1 MFWLLVLIGPL
12 SLLAALLYAQD
23 AARELRAPVL
33 APGPS
38 DPQAGPRVS
47 VLIPARDEAA
57 RIGGVLAGLA
67 AQTYASFEVIV
78 VDDHSADGTAE
89 LARGYAGRLPELR
102 VLASAALPGGWA
114 GKPWACWQAAGQA
127 GGEWLLFLDADV
139 RPQPGLIAA
148 LVRQAESQQLDLLT
162 LIPLQLLRSPAE
174 RVVLPA
180 FFALLLS
187 LYPLHLVSDAR
198 SPVAFAN
205 GPCLL
210 IRRSAYAAV
219 GGHSAVRA
227 SILEDT
233 DLGQRVKAAG
243 FHIAA
248 AHAPDLVAVRMYDG
262 WPSLR
267 AGLSKNAV
275 AGYRSGGARSAWAG
289 LRQAI
294 AAFAPWYLLGTGALL
309 GGAAGMITLA
319 HGAGLLLLQLWC
331 WGWLAVRRDRAPAW
345 QAALLPLGTAI
356 YFGLAAWGLLRLRSG
371 RGVVWKGRRFG

>member
-1 MFWLLVLIGPL
+1 M
-12 SLLAALLYAQD
+12 
-23 AARELRAPVL
+23 
-33 APGPS
+33 
-38 DPQAGPRVS
+38 S

-57 RIGGVLAGLA
+57 RIGGALGGLA

-78 VDDHSADGTAE
+78 VDDHSTDGTAA
-89 LARGYAGRLPELR
+89 LARGYAGRLPDLR
-102 VLASAALPGGWA
+102 VLAGADLPGDWA

-127 GGEWLLFLDADV
+127 TGEWLLFLDADV
-139 RPQPGLIAA
+139 LPQPGLLAA
-148 LVRQAESQQLDLLT
+148 LVRQAESQQLDLLS
-162 LIPLQLLRSPAE
+162 LMPLQLLRSPAE
-174 RVVLPA
+174 QVVLPA

-187 LYPLHLVSDAR
+187 LYPLHLVSDPR
-198 SPVAFAN
+198 SPIAFAN

-210 IRRSAYAAV
+210 IRRSTYLCT

-243 FHIAA
+243 FRVAA
-248 AHAPDLVAVRMYDG
+248 AHAPGLVAVRMYDG

-267 AGLSKNAV
+267 EGLSKNAV
-275 AGYRSGGARSAWAG
+275 AGYQSGGARSAWAG
-289 LRQAI
+289 LRQSI
-294 AAFAPWYLLGTGALL
+294 AAFMPWYLLGLGALL
-309 GGAAGMITLA
+309 GGTAGVVVLA

-345 QAALLPLGTAI
+345 RGALLPLGTAI

>member
-1 MFWLLVLIGPL
+1 MLWLLVLVGPL

-33 APGPS
+33 APS
-38 DPQAGPRVS
+38 SADPQAGPRVS

-57 RIGGVLAGLA
+57 RIGGALAGLA
-67 AQTYASFEVIV
+67 TQTYAGFEVIV
-78 VDDHSADGTAE
+78 IDDHSADGTAD
-89 LARGYAGRLPELR
+89 LARGYAGRLPGLR
-102 VLASAALPGGWA
+102 VLAGAALPGGWA

-127 GGEWLLFLDADV
+127 SGEWLLFLDADV
-139 RPQPGLIAA
+139 LPQPGLIAA
-148 LVRQAESQQLDLLT
+148 LVRQAEAQQLDLLT
-162 LIPLQLLRSPAE
+162 LMPLQLLRTPAE

-187 LYPLHLVSDAR
+187 LYPLHLVSDPR

-210 IRRSAYAAV
+210 LRRSAYERV

-233 DLGQRVKAAG
+233 ELGQRVKAAG
-243 FHIAA
+243 LRVAA
-248 AHAPDLVAVRMYDG
+248 AHAPNLIAVRMYDG

-289 LRQAI
+289 LRQSL
-294 AAFAPWYLLGTGALL
+294 AAFTPWYLLGTGALL
-309 GGAAGMITLA
+309 GGAAGAILLA

-331 WGWLAVRRDRAPAW
+331 WGWLAARRDRAPAW
-345 QAALLPLGTAI
+345 HGALLPLGTAI

-371 RGVVWKGRRFG
+371 RGLEWKGRLFR